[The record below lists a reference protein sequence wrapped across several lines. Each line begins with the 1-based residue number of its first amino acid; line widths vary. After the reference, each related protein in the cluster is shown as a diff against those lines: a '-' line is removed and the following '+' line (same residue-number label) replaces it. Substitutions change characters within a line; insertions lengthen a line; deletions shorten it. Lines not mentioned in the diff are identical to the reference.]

1 MRRMAD
7 LLAERSQF
15 VIATHS
21 PILMAFPGATI
32 YECGPEGLERVAYDD
47 LDHVR
52 LTRSFLEDPQRFLRH
67 LFDDDCPFALEER
80 VDDLA
85 LPFALDVLVS
95 TRCASLRMPR
105 RSSTRADAVLR
116 ASRRPKTR
124 CDLRSSKA
132 SARSAPAASVA

>member
-1 MRRMAD
+1 MAD

-32 YECGPEGLERVAYDD
+32 YECGPDGLERADYDD

-67 LFDDDCPFALEER
+67 L
-80 VDDLA
+80 
-85 LPFALDVLVS
+85 LDG
-95 TRCASLRMPR
+95 
-105 RSSTRADAVLR
+105 D
-116 ASRRPKTR
+116 
-124 CDLRSSKA
+124 
-132 SARSAPAASVA
+132 